1 MSDDIRIKKAVY
13 ESVKDM
19 FALAVSG
26 SRFKL
31 KSTSYE
37 ASKSWRVIGYH
48 SFPDLFSELKLEFW
62 VSDSGPWQILK
73 SLWWLLA
80 KCRRQRATE

>member
-31 KSTSYE
+31 KSTS
-37 ASKSWRVIGYH
+37 
-48 SFPDLFSELKLEFW
+48 
-62 VSDSGPWQILK
+62 
-73 SLWWLLA
+73 
-80 KCRRQRATE
+80 